1 MLWLRPFGRRLQ
13 RTDFRLTDSQSAL
26 NRRDAFN
33 SPCPASGLDMPGNGK
48 QPATHR
54 ELNWTDARTHAR
66 TNNEPSKKRKDK
78 SDEGE
83 VNEDTDTAF
92 KQAAH
97 ASLQSSNK
105 RLAASS
111 SKCPALECE
120 ESDGEPYDKDELRA
134 PSQSCHSDEWSN
146 SEESQEEEE
155 MLIIDDDIS
164 GKVEMVAAVAAAEEA
179 ETVTNAV
186 GTAEREFWRRCPRP
200 ASRRRIL
207 AWSRRPRVPQVGAR
221 GPLTTEARSSLCWA
235 VLGLSS

>member
-1 MLWLRPFGRRLQ
+1 
-13 RTDFRLTDSQSAL
+13 
-26 NRRDAFN
+26 
-33 SPCPASGLDMPGNGK
+33 MPGNGK
-48 QPATHR
+48 QPATR

-111 SKCPALECE
+111 SKCPPPECE
-120 ESDGEPYDKDELRA
+120 ESDGDPYQEYEVRA
-134 PSQSCHSDEWSN
+134 PSQSCHSGEWSN
-146 SEESQEEEE
+146 PEESQEEEE

-164 GKVEMVAAVAAAEEA
+164 GKVEMVAGVVGTAAVAAAEED
-179 ETVTNAV
+179 ETVTDAV
-186 GTAEREFWRRCPRP
+186 GTAAVAAAATKELPFKTTVQT
-200 ASRRRIL
+200 L
-207 AWSRRPRVPQVGAR
+207 ADTDRFFDEAFAVDACAKGAKQST
-221 GPLTTEARSSLCWA
+221 PFPST
-235 VLGLSS
+235 